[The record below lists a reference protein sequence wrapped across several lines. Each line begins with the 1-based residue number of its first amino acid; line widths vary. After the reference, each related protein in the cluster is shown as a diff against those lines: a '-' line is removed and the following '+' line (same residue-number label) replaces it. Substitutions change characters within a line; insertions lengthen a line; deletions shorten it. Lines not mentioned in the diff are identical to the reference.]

1 MEPAATSAAAREL
14 GRSLRFIRQARS
26 LTLRD
31 VAKGSGLSAQYI
43 AQIELA
49 QRTKVSEEAIR
60 RLSGPLGVSES
71 VIDDLLLRARVKRDL
86 EARGLTEDQVS
97 FVWRGVEQRLSEIDV
112 KVQTDMAVLIN
123 DLWATA
129 PVLRVKVEKA

>member
-1 MEPAATSAAAREL
+1 MEPVTSAAAREL

-31 VAKGSGLSAQYI
+31 VARGSGLSAQYV
-43 AQIELA
+43 AQVELA
-49 QRTKVSEEAIR
+49 QRTRVSEEAIR
-60 RLSGPLGVSES
+60 RMSGPLGVGES
-71 VIDDLLLRARVKRDL
+71 VVADLLLRARVKADL
-86 EARGLTEDQVS
+86 EARGLTDDQVS

-112 KVQTDMAVLIN
+112 KVQTDMAALIN

-129 PVLRVKVEKA
+129 PVKAGTA

>member
-1 MEPAATSAAAREL
+1 MEPTVVSAAAREL

-31 VAKGSGLSAQYI
+31 VARGSGLSAQYV
-43 AQIELA
+43 AQVELA
-49 QRTKVSEEAIR
+49 QRTNVSEEAIR
-60 RLSGPLGVSES
+60 RMAGPLGVGES
-71 VIDDLLLRARVKRDL
+71 VVADLLLRARVKADL

-97 FVWRGVEQRLSEIDV
+97 FIWRGVEQRLSEIDV

-129 PVLRVKVEKA
+129 PVLRAKVEKT